1 MRLLIPLLLMLP
13 FGRDRVVVHPKDTGA
28 ALINPDMG
36 WVLHYYDN
44 SLTNYGSRLAP
55 ADTLDDFP
63 GLSTVYLRLAWS
75 FIEPEEG
82 RFDWSVVDG
91 PAQRWIAKGK
101 QIAFRFS
108 ASESEPAF
116 ATPQWVQ
123 RAGAKGHHFRAG
135 KGVDET
141 AAAWE
146 PDFNDPVFLQ
156 KLDHFLAAAAERY
169 DGSPEVAFI
178 DVGSF
183 GIWGEG
189 HTSWS
194 TKLNYQGAVVRKH
207 IDLYRKHFKHTLLAA
222 NDDFAGTIGGAAV
235 IEYAR
240 KLGLTLR
247 DDSIMVQCGP
257 KAYFSAPLAQGFWQN
272 VPVILESEHYGSSRE
287 RGCWGDGGKYLEALE
302 AYHASYASIHWWP
315 REFLE
320 TNRALIDRMNRKLGY
335 RIQVTEA
342 SWPAE
347 QHMKAEGTFAYAAR
361 NAGTAPCYP
370 GGHVA
375 FTLKDAD
382 GGIAALFTDD
392 AFDLRTLGNEAS
404 GRELKFRLPPNIR
417 PGVYQVYVSAGTRT
431 GTPKIALPLADD
443 DGQRR
448 YSLGPLRIVQ

>member
-1 MRLLIPLLLMLP
+1 MLP
-13 FGRDRVVVHPKDTGA
+13 FGSDRVVVRPKDTGA

-55 ADTLDDFP
+55 SDTLDDFP

-101 QIAFRFS
+101 RIAFRFTT
-108 ASESEPAF
+108 SEGHPAF

-123 RAGAKGHHFRAG
+123 KAGAKGHHFRG
-135 KGVDET
+135 DKGVDET
-141 AAAWE
+141 AAPWE
-146 PDFNDPVFLQ
+146 PDFDDPVFLR
-156 KLDHFLAAAAERY
+156 KLDNFLAAAAARY
-169 DGSPEVAFI
+169 DGSPDVAFV

-189 HTSWS
+189 HTFAS
-194 TKLNYQGAVVRKH
+194 TRLNYPGAVVRRH

-235 IEYAR
+235 IDYAR

-247 DDSIMVQCGP
+247 DDSILFQCGS
-257 KAYFSAPLAQGFWQN
+257 KAYLSAPLAQGFWPN
-272 VPVILESEHYGSSRE
+272 VPVILESDHYGDSRE

-320 TNRALIDRMNRKLGY
+320 TNRALINRMNRRLGY

-347 QHMKAEGTFAYAAR
+347 QHMKAEGTFAYAVR

-392 AFDLRTLGNEAS
+392 AFDLRTPGSEVS

-431 GTPKIALPLADD
+431 GTPKLALPLADD

-448 YSLGPLRIVQ
+448 YSLGPLRIVP